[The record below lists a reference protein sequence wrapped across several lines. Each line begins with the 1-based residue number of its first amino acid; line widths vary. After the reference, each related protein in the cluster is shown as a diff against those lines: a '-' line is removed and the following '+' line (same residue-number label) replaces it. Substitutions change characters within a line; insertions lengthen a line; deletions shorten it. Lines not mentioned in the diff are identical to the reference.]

1 MTPAAVQ
8 RWRDRRGAYR
18 PAGEPIA
25 TSSYEV
31 APIADDTTAK
41 AFVERHHYSG
51 SYPAAR
57 HRVGLYR
64 GAELVGIAVFSH
76 PPNEAVLRRLP
87 CERMAGVE
95 LGRFVLLDDV
105 PGNGESWFLARA
117 FEHLRSEGIECLISH
132 SDPQP
137 RRTAG
142 GELVL
147 PGHVGTIY
155 QATNA
160 VYAGRTKARPLRLL
174 PDGTVFSER
183 AMSKIRSR
191 ERGWRYSVAQL
202 VAAGATP
209 PAADIMPAADLAAWL
224 ALELPRVTR
233 RVKHHGNHRYLWA
246 LDRKLRRAVAE
257 LAARDDEDAL
267 IPYPKAID
275 QEAA

>member
-1 MTPAAVQ
+1 MTAAAVNQ
-8 RWRDRRGAYR
+8 RYRNGRLVWRPNDAIDTG
-18 PAGEPIA
+18 
-25 TSSYEV
+25 SYEV
-31 APIADDTTAK
+31 APIADDRTPK

-57 HRVGLYR
+57 HRVGLYH
-64 GAELVGIAVFSH
+64 GAELVGVAVFSH

-95 LGRFVLLDDV
+95 LGRFVLLDSV

-117 FEHLRSEGIECLISH
+117 FEHLRREGIECLVSH

-160 VYAGRTKARPLRLL
+160 IYAGRTKARPLRLL

-191 ERGWRYSVAQL
+191 DRGWRYSVAQL

-209 PAADIMPAADLAAWL
+209 PTADILPAAELAAWL

-233 RVKHHGNHRYLWA
+233 RLTDAFPRGHWGQMTIA
-246 LDRKLRRAVAE
+246 QARAW
-257 LAARDDEDAL
+257 LGPAAGLPETERECVR
-267 IPYPKAID
+267 IG
-275 QEAA
+275 